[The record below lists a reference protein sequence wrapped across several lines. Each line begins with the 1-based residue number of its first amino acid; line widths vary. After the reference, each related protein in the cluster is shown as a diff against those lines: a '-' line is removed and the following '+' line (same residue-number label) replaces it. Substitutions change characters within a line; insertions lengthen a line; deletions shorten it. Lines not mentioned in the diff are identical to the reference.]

1 MTDNLS
7 QISTDGINID
17 KWPINTTVE
26 SDEGGKE
33 KKQIELSVWDFGK
46 NYINIKHDDGSWARD
61 LLCYTSIFHVQEIYL
76 YFSLESRKRE

>member
-1 MTDNLS
+1 MADNLS

-46 NYINIKHDDGSWARD
+46 DYINDF
-61 LLCYTSIFHVQEIYL
+61 Y
-76 YFSLESRKRE
+76 